1 MLAIGIALT
10 FAAWCLLSLG
20 LPRHHQQALRRPL
33 PARREW
39 TLRAGGWILLAA
51 SAVWFVT
58 TQGWEFGPVFW
69 LAALMLTGL
78 AWSLVLTRLGLRASR
93 RAR

>member
-10 FAAWCLLSLG
+10 FVAWCLLSLG
-20 LPRHHQQALRRPL
+20 LPRYHQQALRRPL
-33 PARREW
+33 SAVRAR
-39 TLRAGGWILLAA
+39 TLRAGGWMLLVA
-51 SAVWFVT
+51 SAVWFVA

-78 AWSLVLTRLGLRASR
+78 GWSLVLTRLGLRTSR
-93 RAR
+93 SAR

>member
-10 FAAWCLLSLG
+10 LAAWCLLSLG
-20 LPRHHQQALRRPL
+20 LPRYHQQALRRPL
-33 PARREW
+33 PARRAR
-39 TLRAGGWILLAA
+39 TLRAGGWMLLAV
-51 SAVWFVT
+51 SAVWFIT

-78 AWSLVLTRLGLRASR
+78 TWSLVLTRLGLRVSR
-93 RAR
+93 SAR